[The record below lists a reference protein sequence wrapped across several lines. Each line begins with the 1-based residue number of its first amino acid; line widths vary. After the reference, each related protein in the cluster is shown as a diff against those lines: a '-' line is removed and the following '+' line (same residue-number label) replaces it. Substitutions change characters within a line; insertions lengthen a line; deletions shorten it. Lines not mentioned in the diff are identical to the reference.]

1 MMNIFFTITTVF
13 MVVFLILIISVG
25 FFVLR
30 IVKEVKSVVLTLKEL
45 SNEVNKEGKKTLH
58 VAGLVRD
65 SVARHPGTLAMVGT
79 IIMKMV
85 VHFFN
90 KKK

>member
-13 MVVFLILIISVG
+13 MVVLLILLISVG

-30 IVKEVKSVVLTLKEL
+30 IVKEVKSVVMTLKEL
-45 SNEVNKEGKKTLH
+45 SDEVGKEGKKTLH

-65 SVARHPGTLAMVGT
+65 SVSKHPGTSVMVGS
-79 IIMKMV
+79 IIMKMIS
-85 VHFFN
+85 HFFN

>member
-13 MVVFLILIISVG
+13 VTVLLILTIVAG

-30 IVKEVKSVVLTLKEL
+30 IVKEVKSVVETLKEL
-45 SNEVNKEGKKTLH
+45 SEEVGKEGKKTLH

-65 SVARHPGTLAMVGT
+65 SVSRHPGTSALVGS
-79 IIMKMV
+79 ILLKIV
-85 VHFFN
+85 GHFFN